1 MARRQRI
8 VAPGAPHH
16 VVQRGARSQAVFFA
30 DHDYAAYLDRL
41 VAQCR
46 IAGCAIWGYC
56 LMPNHV
62 HLILVPDDPDG
73 LRAALAPTHRAHSLR
88 INRRE
93 GWHGH
98 LWQERFH
105 SFVMDEPHLL
115 SAARYVE
122 RNPVRAG
129 LVRAPEDWRWSSARA
144 HLQGQ
149 SDAAVDVAPLLALV
163 PDWQGYLA
171 IEEPPGE
178 LEALRGHVTGG
189 RPLGSESFVER
200 LQARAGFTFQRRKPG
215 PKAKAKAPAA

>member
-1 MARRQRI
+1 MPRRPRL
-8 VAPGAPHH
+8 VAPGVPHH
-16 VVQRGARSQAVFFA
+16 VVQRGARSRPVFFG
-30 DHDYAAYLDRL
+30 DDDYAAYLDRL
-41 VAQCR
+41 VEHCR

-62 HLILVPDDPDG
+62 HLILVPADPDG
-73 LRAALAPTHRAHSLR
+73 LRAALAPVHRAHSLR
-88 INRRE
+88 INRRQ

-129 LVRAPEDWRWSSARA
+129 LVHAPEDWRWSSARA
-144 HLQGQ
+144 HLQEL
-149 SDAAVDVAPLLALV
+149 SDGVTDVAPLLALV
-163 PDWQGYLA
+163 PDWQSYLD

-178 LEALRGHVTGG
+178 LETMRGHVTGG
-189 RPLGSESFVER
+189 RPLGSASFVER
-200 LQARAGFTFQRRKPG
+200 LEARAGFTFQRHKPG
-215 PKAKAKAPAA
+215 PKPKAKPPAA